1 MSARCNPGGD
11 TALLLLPW
19 TRLIGLCIVVDG
31 DELNGSR
38 LDDKIQPSQI
48 PTGGAN

>member
-11 TALLLLPW
+11 AALLLLPW
-19 TRLIGLCIVVDG
+19 TRLIGLRVVDD

-38 LDDKIQPSQI
+38 LDDKIQPSQF
-48 PTGGAN
+48 TTDDTN